1 MHVRVDKAPGAMSLQ
16 QFNAQLPSTI
26 SLAELALIN
35 GLDESAQ
42 LRSGQSI
49 GVWSAPLARVSSRP

>member
-1 MHVRVDKAPGAMSLQ
+1 MSLQ

-35 GLDESAQ
+35 GLDENAQ

-49 GVWSAPLARVSSRP
+49 KRVIGASLARVSSRP